1 MPRLLILRMLEYGW
15 LLGRNWWGHELLSKC
30 ISFQK
35 FSQIDSSASFHASWL
50 RISSS
55 LWNSVDFYIF
65 FLLPLR
71 MGHLNWTLLSSASIL
86 LLSIEW
92 IFHFGH
98 YIFQL
103 HNSFW
108 FYFIYFFFSLLILSI
123 WWYNVLILSLSSFYM
138 VSLVLW
144 YFKQLIWC
152 LCLVSP
158 MSGLPRRQFPLIAF
172 FFFLACAWVFLSCY
186 FPCFIIFGW
195 NLDILNN

>member
-1 MPRLLILRMLEYGW
+1 MHLIPKILSNWFISLFSCLLAQNLIKSLKFCWFLYFFPSAPQNGSSQ
-15 LLGRNWWGHELLSKC
+15 LNS
-30 ISFQK
+30 SFFCLNSAAK
-35 FSQIDSSASFHASWL
+35 HWVNFSFW
-50 RISSS
+50 S
-55 LWNSVDFYIF
+55 LYFSIAQFFLVLFYI
-65 FLLPLR
+65 
-71 MGHLNWTLLSSASIL
+71 
-86 LLSIEW
+86 
-92 IFHFGH
+92 
-98 YIFQL
+98 
-103 HNSFW
+103 
-108 FYFIYFFFSLLILSI
+108 FFFSLLILSI

-186 FPCFIIFGW
+186 FLCFIIFGW